1 MMSRPSASSCRARTR
16 TSNAPS
22 VPRRAMRSASRSF
35 RAATGLLKAP
45 LRTARPIAQV
55 WPNTR
60 RAADSGY
67 AVAVQARKGFCHR
80 APTRLYNVVQEAA
93 PSMKLVTYESGKQ
106 PRVGV
111 IEGDSIVDVRVAID
125 MV

>member
-1 MMSRPSASSCRARTR
+1 
-16 TSNAPS
+16 NAPS

-35 RAATGLLKAP
+35 RAATGILKAP

-80 APTRLYNVVQEAA
+80 APTRLYNVVQGGSAQNETRYLRIEQAISRGCGRGGLYCGRARRDRHGLEAA
-93 PSMKLVTYESGKQ
+93 RP
-106 PRVGV
+106 
-111 IEGDSIVDVRVAID
+111 
-125 MV
+125 